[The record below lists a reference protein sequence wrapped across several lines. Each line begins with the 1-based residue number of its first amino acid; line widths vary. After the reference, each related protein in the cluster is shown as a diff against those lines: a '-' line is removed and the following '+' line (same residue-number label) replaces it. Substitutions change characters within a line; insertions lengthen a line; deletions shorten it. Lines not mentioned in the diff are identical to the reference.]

1 MSSPILGVSEVA
13 FWVKDLDQSVAFY
26 RDRLGLQVES
36 VDPGRNAFLRIGDL
50 YVVLFNPE
58 QPGTALADEYL
69 ARVGAPK
76 GGLYHV
82 AFRTDP
88 ADLDSFAERLRSDGL
103 PVKGPIEFGSGRRS
117 YFLEDPDEHYLE
129 LTDR

>member
-1 MSSPILGVSEVA
+1 VPSPISGVSEVA
-13 FWVKDLDQSVAFY
+13 FWVKDLDRAVAFY
-26 RDRLGLQVES
+26 RDRFGFEVES
-36 VDPGRNAFLRIGDL
+36 VDPGRNAFLRAGDL

-58 QPGTALADEYL
+58 EPGTALADEYL
-69 ARVGAPK
+69 AQVGAPK

-88 ADLDSFAERLRSDGL
+88 GALDGVAKGLRDDGL
-103 PVKGPIEFGSGRRS
+103 AVKGPIEFGSGRRS